1 MRLAAV
7 AKKTGMRVEI
17 EIEGVIF
24 RVAPDITPAQGSEHF
39 KTLTEWQAWRDQE
52 RARQIQREALDAALD
67 APPEPIQPP
76 FDHRERF
83 AMERLLEL
91 GVGVKIHSCTIR
103 SFGPH
108 TQAKLLERGYVAVEH
123 LPGEKFGDDEISLTK
138 KGLADWNALRRHR
151 DKYPSL

>member
-1 MRLAAV
+1 MTKPPIIDQADLMRMAAV
-7 AKKTGMRVEI
+7 AEETGMRVEV
-17 EIEGVIF
+17 EIEGVII
-24 RVAPDITPAQGSEHF
+24 RVAPDDRSL
-39 KTLTEWQAWRDQE
+39 KTLAPEPNYW
-52 RARQIQREALDAALD
+52 DAGLD

-108 TQAKLLERGYVAVEH
+108 TQAKLLERGYVEVEH
-123 LPGEKFGDDEISLTK
+123 QPGEKFG
-138 KGLADWNALRRHR
+138 RR
-151 DKYPSL
+151 